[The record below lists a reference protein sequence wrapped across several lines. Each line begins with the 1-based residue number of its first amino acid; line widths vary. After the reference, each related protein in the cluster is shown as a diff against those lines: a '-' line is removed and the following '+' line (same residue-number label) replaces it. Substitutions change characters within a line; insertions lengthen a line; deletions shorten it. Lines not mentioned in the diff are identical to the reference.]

1 MCDIGTDRLTSSL
14 YPSHRMGSLT
24 FAMMDDRGTT
34 GWWEQEELG
43 LTAGRAQGQQ
53 TKAVFTFCFH
63 SF

>member
-1 MCDIGTDRLTSSL
+1 
-14 YPSHRMGSLT
+14 MGSLT
-24 FAMMDDRGTT
+24 FSMMDDRGTT

-43 LTAGRAQGQQ
+43 LTVGRAQGQQ